1 MEFINKNGPVKIR
14 IGEPGDCYWATIRKG
29 ESIELSAELGLHYGF
44 SVKTTEGKLGSK
56 KVETKQIETAP
67 AQLPD
72 SKKTV
77 NEAVNDTVDFLKE
90 LIKIKGIG
98 RKTAEDITKIFPTRE
113 ELINKIRSS
122 TNTNALPFR
131 DDISKI
137 LTETYGR

>member
-1 MEFINKNGPVKIR
+1 MEFTNNGGPVKIR
-14 IGEPGDCYWATIRKG
+14 IGKANDCYWATINTG
-29 ESIELSAELGLHYGF
+29 ESIELSRELGISYGF
-44 SVKTTEGKLGSK
+44 SVKTTEGQIGNQV
-56 KVETKQIETAP
+56 VETKQIE
-67 AQLPD
+67 
-72 SKKTV
+72 TV